1 MRISPI
7 NAWYTNFWR
16 GFACAVLL
24 IVVSV
29 SLAANWLAPAGY
41 AKQYREAADAS
52 PTRQHWLGTD
62 EIGRDRFAR
71 VLYGTRIS
79 LLLAPAAALLST
91 LMAALVG
98 GFGGYMGG
106 RWARGAM
113 AVTDLFLSL
122 PWLFLLIT
130 VRAMMPLNVTPL
142 ASVLVTFL
150 MLGLLG
156 WTSAAR
162 VLCSTAG
169 SLRESDFVRQARA
182 SGIRGARLF
191 WIHVLPNLKPVL
203 YAQFW
208 ISIPAFILSEANL
221 GILGLGVAEP
231 MPSWGSLLKE
241 LEGLVS
247 VGEEPW
253 KFVPLILLVVVV
265 TSFQLVLSKQDEV
278 AA

>member
-1 MRISPI
+1 MSL
-7 NAWYTNFWR
+7 WR
-16 GFACAVLL
+16 KVACAVLL
-24 IVVSV
+24 VVLGV
-29 SLAANWLAPAGY
+29 SLAASWLAPAGY
-41 AKQYREAADAS
+41 AKQDREAAGAPPS
-52 PTRQHWLGTD
+52 HAHWLGTD

-79 LLLAPAAALLST
+79 LFLAPAAALCST
-91 LMAALVG
+91 LLAALIG
-98 GFGGYMGG
+98 GLAGYLGGA
-106 RWARGAM
+106 WARVAM

-130 VRAMMPLNVTPL
+130 VRALLPLNVSPAL
-142 ASVLVTFL
+142 SVLVTFL
-150 MLGLLG
+150 ILGLLG
-156 WTSAAR
+156 WTAAAR
-162 VLCSTAG
+162 VLCVTAG
-169 SLRESDFVRQARA
+169 SLRNSDFVQQARA
-182 SGIRGARLF
+182 SGIGGTRMF

-231 MPSWGSLLKE
+231 LPSWGSLLRE

-253 KFVPLILLVVVV
+253 KFAPLILLVVVV

>member
-1 MRISPI
+1 M
-7 NAWYTNFWR
+7 NVWR
-16 GFACAVLL
+16 RVACSVLL
-24 IVVSV
+24 LVAGL
-29 SLAANWLAPAGY
+29 SLAANVLAPAGY
-41 AKQYREAADAS
+41 AKQYREAADSAPS
-52 PTRQHWLGTD
+52 RAHWLGTD

-98 GFGGYMGG
+98 GLAGYLGGA
-106 RWARGAM
+106 WSRGAM

-130 VRAMMPLNVTPL
+130 VRALMPLNVSPL
-142 ASVLVTFL
+142 VSVLVTFL

-162 VLCSTAG
+162 VLCASAG
-169 SLRESDFVRQARA
+169 SLRDSDFVRQARA
-182 SGIRGARLF
+182 AGVGGARLF
-191 WIHVLPNLKPVL
+191 WIHVMPNLKPVL

-247 VGEEPW
+247 VGSEPW
-253 KFVPLILLVVVV
+253 KFVPLILLAMVV
-265 TSFQLVLSKQDEV
+265 TSFQIVMSKQEEV

>member
-1 MRISPI
+1 MRLC
-7 NAWYTNFWR
+7 R
-16 GFACAVLL
+16 KLACVVLL
-24 IVVSV
+24 IVVGASV
-29 SLAANWLAPAGY
+29 AANWLAPAGY
-41 AKQYREAADAS
+41 ARQYREATDAPPS
-52 PTRQHWLGTD
+52 HAHWLGTD

-91 LMAALVG
+91 LMAAFIG
-98 GFGGYMGG
+98 GLAGYLGGV
-106 RWARGAM
+106 WARMAM

-130 VRAMMPLNVTPL
+130 ARALMPLNVSPL
-142 ASVLVTFL
+142 VSVLVTFL
-150 MLGLLG
+150 LLGFLG
-156 WTSAAR
+156 WTTAAR
-162 VLCSTAG
+162 VLCAAAG
-169 SLRESDFVRQARA
+169 SLRSSDFVRQARA
-182 SGIRGARLF
+182 TGLPGQRLF
-191 WIHVLPNLKPVL
+191 WVHVLPNLKPVL

-208 ISIPAFILSEANL
+208 ISIPVFILSEANL

-241 LEGLVS
+241 LEGLIS

-265 TSFQLVLSKQDEV
+265 TSFQLLLSRQEEV

>member
-1 MRISPI
+1 M
-7 NAWYTNFWR
+7 NLWR
-16 GFACAVLL
+16 TLACAILAVVLCA
-24 IVVSV
+24 S
-29 SLAANWLAPAGY
+29 AGANWLAPSGY
-41 AKQYREAADAS
+41 ARQYREETNAAPS
-52 PTRQHWLGTD
+52 RTHWLGTD

-91 LMAALVG
+91 LMAAFIG
-98 GFGGYMGG
+98 GLAGYLGGA
-106 RWARGAM
+106 WAKMAM

-130 VRAMMPLNVTPL
+130 ARALMPLNVSPMI
-142 ASVLVTFL
+142 SVLVTFL
-150 MLGLLG
+150 LLGLLG
-156 WTSAAR
+156 WTTAAR
-162 VLCSTAG
+162 VLCTTAR
-169 SLRESDFVRQARA
+169 SLRSTDFVRQARA
-182 SGIRGARLF
+182 AGVPAQRLF

-208 ISIPAFILSEANL
+208 ISIPVFILSEANL

-241 LEGLVS
+241 LEGLIS
-247 VGEEPW
+247 VGDEPW

-265 TSFQLVLSKQDEV
+265 MSFQLLLSRQDEV

>member
-1 MRISPI
+1 MKSWFM
-7 NAWYTNFWR
+7 NAGR
-16 GFACAVLL
+16 GIAVVLL
-24 IVVSV
+24 LLVVGV
-29 SLAANWLAPAGY
+29 SLGANWIAPAGY
-41 AKQYREAADAS
+41 AKQYREAADAAPS
-52 PTRQHWLGTD
+52 RAHWLGTD

-91 LMAALVG
+91 LMAALIG
-98 GFGGYMGG
+98 GLAGYLGGW
-106 RWARGAM
+106 WAKAAM
-113 AVTDLFLSL
+113 AVTDLSLSL

-130 VRAMMPLNVTPL
+130 VRALLPLNVSPL
-142 ASVLVTFL
+142 VSVLVTFL

-162 VLCSTAG
+162 VLCTTAG
-169 SLRESDFVRQARA
+169 TLRNSDFVRQAKA
-182 SGIRGARLF
+182 SGIAGRRLF
-191 WIHVLPNLKPVL
+191 WVHVLPNLKPVL

-253 KFVPLILLVVVV
+253 KFVPLILLVIVV
-265 TSFQLVLSKQDEV
+265 TSFQLVLSKSEEM